1 MMASSGPRG
10 KLIELNKR
18 RAKVVSQVCLD
29 GKDLNA
35 RAVSQKQC
43 NFFLSFNERESNFVA
58 EQVQFFWHSVRV
70 GTSLIFLLHVSLIT
84 RAKADFSILHFFI
97 SLTLFSGSPVAH
109 VNFWADRPAW
119 KPDCLIRC
127 CQSVAFDPP
136 HMLALRVLLFHQDLV
151 LPTCTQFH

>member
-10 KLIELNKR
+10 KLIELNR
-18 RAKVVSQVCLD
+18 RRPKKGKVVSQVCFLD

-58 EQVQFFWHSVRV
+58 EQVQFFWHSVRL

-84 RAKADFSILHFFI
+84 HAKAD
-97 SLTLFSGSPVAH
+97 LF
-109 VNFWADRPAW
+109 NFA
-119 KPDCLIRC
+119 LFHL
-127 CQSVAFDPP
+127 FDPVFHFP
-136 HMLALRVLLFHQDLV
+136 RGSCQLLG
-151 LPTCTQFH
+151 